1 MNNYQNVG
9 QYNFTPEALSLAGVA
24 RLAYIRKVYSF
35 FGLAILAGIG
45 GAIVSIQTG
54 LVMAMAGSPIIGL
67 ILFIGAVW
75 VAGRQADNPVL
86 AIPLLSLSA
95 FVSGLVASPLIFYV
109 AGTQGIGA
117 VYSAALLTTTVFTG
131 LTVYTWV
138 SKKDFSYMGASLM
151 IGLFLLIGVGL
162 VNMFVQSSTL
172 ALASSIVAVIL
183 FSGFILFDTSRIL
196 RQPHLVPPTLAALS
210 LYMSFFNLFL
220 SILQII
226 GIGGRDD

>member
-1 MNNYQNVG
+1 MSLVG
-9 QYNFTPEALSLAGVA
+9 EA

-35 FGLAILAGIG
+35 FGLAILAGVG
-45 GAIVSIQTG
+45 GAVVSIQSG
-54 LVMAMAGSPIIGL
+54 LVLAIAGSPFIAF
-67 ILFIGAVW
+67 ILLMASIWF
-75 VAGRQADNPVL
+75 AGRHADNQTL

-95 FVSGLVASPLIFYV
+95 FISGLAASPLIFWV

-117 VYSAALLTTTVFTG
+117 VYSAALLATTVFSG
-131 LTVYTWV
+131 LTLYTWV

-162 VNMFVQSSTL
+162 VNLFVASSTL

-183 FSGFILFDTSRIL
+183 FSGFILYDTSRIL

-210 LYMSFFNLFL
+210 LYLDFFNLFM

-226 GIGGRDD
+226 GLTGSSDD